1 MNIFKLYKYL
11 RFKPFDAST
20 EAGRSQERYRLA
32 LWSFIANILSKL
44 MALAVMLLNIRWTL
58 PYLGAERFG
67 VWMTVSSF
75 ATMLIVLDLGIGNAL
90 TNHAAHAAAE
100 DEPEALKKT
109 ISGSLGFLFI
119 VSVVMGLLLSLL
131 AATLPLNTLIKVK
144 DNTLQPEIRQA
155 VLVFAVLFGIN
166 IFGSGVQ
173 KLFSGLQR
181 TFEGLL
187 ASAACSFLAL
197 ICIAWAAH
205 LEADIPTLLLAT
217 LGVQSLSGIVLIP
230 LLMKRNQFSFAGIS
244 KEIQQQYKTLFKS
257 GSFYFVLQL
266 GVLFGWGA
274 DSMII
279 SSTLGAASVAAYSIA
294 QRLFQMCTL
303 ATFMLNGP
311 LWGAY
316 ADANARNDKAF
327 IRITFKRSMAVTIGL
342 SLLIIMFLL
351 VFNKWIIGIWL
362 NNHVELPLTL
372 LLAFAAWAFM
382 ESVAGSFSILLY
394 GLYITRPQIIA
405 TFIYVA
411 ISLFLKLYY
420 IDQFGIIVI
429 PLATAFAYFVAKIL
443 VYRFIFYKDIKAS
456 LRDTNLSKA

>member
-1 MNIFKLYKYL
+1 MNIFRIYKYL
-11 RFKPFDAST
+11 RFKPFDVST
-20 EAGRSQERYRLA
+20 EVGRSHERYRRAA
-32 LWSFIANILSKL
+32 LSFLVNILSKL
-44 MALAVMLLNIRWTL
+44 IALAVILLSIRWTL

-75 ATMLIVLDLGIGNAL
+75 ATMLVVLDLGIGNAL

-100 DEPEALKKT
+100 DDPEKLKKI
-109 ISGSLGFLFI
+109 ISGSLGILFI
-119 VSVVMGLLLSLL
+119 VSLAMGLLLCLFAILL
-131 AATLPLNTLIKVK
+131 PSHMLIKVT
-144 DNTLQPEIRQA
+144 DTALSSEIRQTF
-155 VLVFAVLFGIN
+155 LVFAILFGVN

-173 KLFSGLQR
+173 KLFSGLQLGVEAL
-181 TFEGLL
+181 T
-187 ASAACSFLAL
+187 ASSSCSLFAL
-197 ICIAWAAH
+197 IAVWYASQQQATTPI
-205 LEADIPTLLLAT
+205 LLLT
-217 LGVQSLSGIVLIP
+217 TFGIQSMSGILLLPVLINR
-230 LLMKRNQFSFAGIS
+230 KQFSFHGIG

-257 GSFYFVLQL
+257 GSLYFVLQL
-266 GVLFGWGA
+266 GILFGWGA

-303 ATFMLNGP
+303 GTFMLNGP

-327 IRITFKRSMAVTIGL
+327 IRITFKRSMTVTIGL
-342 SLLIIMFLL
+342 SLLIILFLL

-362 NNHVELPLTL
+362 NNNIQLPLTL

-382 ESVAGSFSILLY
+382 ESVVGSFSILLH
-394 GLYITRPQIIA
+394 GLNITRPQIISM
-405 TFIYVA
+405 FIYIA

>member
-1 MNIFKLYKYL
+1 MTILKIFKFL
-11 RFKPFDAST
+11 RFRPFDSST

-44 MALAVMLLNIRWTL
+44 MALAVMLLSIRWTL

-75 ATMLIVLDLGIGNAL
+75 ATMLIVLDLGIGSAL
-90 TNHAAHAAAE
+90 TNHAAHVAAK
-100 DEPEALKKT
+100 DNPDVLKKT

-131 AATLPLNTLIKVK
+131 AATLPLSTLIKVQ
-144 DNTLQPEIRQA
+144 DSTLQPEIRQA
-155 VLVFAVLFGIN
+155 ALMFAVLFGIN

-181 TFEGLL
+181 PIEGPI
-187 ASAACSFLAL
+187 ASAICSFSA
-197 ICIAWAAH
+197 IITIGIATSYNANV
-205 LEADIPTLLLAT
+205 PVLLCAT
-217 LGVQSLSGIVLIP
+217 FGLQSLSGVILLP
-230 LLMKRNQFSFAGIS
+230 LLISRKQFSFVGIGH
-244 KEIQQQYKTLFKS
+244 EIKHQYKTLFKS
-257 GSFYFVLQL
+257 GSVYFFLQL
-266 GVLFGWGA
+266 GVLLGVGA
-274 DSMII
+274 DSLII
-279 SSTLGAASVAAYSIA
+279 SSTIGVAFVAIYSVTH
-294 QRLFQMCTL
+294 RLFQLCTM
-303 ATFMLNGP
+303 AVFMLNGP

-327 IRITFKRSMAVTIGL
+327 IRITFKRSMTVTIGL
-342 SLLIIMFLL
+342 SLLIILFLL
-351 VFNKWIIGIWL
+351 VFNKWIIGVWL
-362 NNHVELPLTL
+362 NNNIQLPLTL

-382 ESVAGSFSILLY
+382 ESVVGSFSILLY
-394 GLYITRPQIIA
+394 GLNITRPQIISM
-405 TFIYVA
+405 FIYVA